1 MAKINLL
8 PWRAERRKQREREFQ
23 VMMGGAFLLGVMAF
37 LVALTWMDRVVQ
49 GYQNRKDLLTR
60 EIAAL
65 DVKIKEI
72 EALQEKRETLLRRKK
87 IIERLQSSRYQM
99 VHVFD
104 ELVRTLPDGV
114 RLSEMVQAGDS
125 MNIKGRAQS
134 NARISAYMRNI
145 ESAQWLR
152 DPDFKKSTLIGD
164 DKGGAYEFELGV
176 GVRRS
181 EDEGE
186 EGEGEEGEG
195 ADGTGTTAG
204 SAGGT
209 P

>member
-23 VMMGGAFLLGVMAF
+23 VMMVGALIIGGLAF
-37 LVALTWMDRVVQ
+37 LVALGWMDRVVQ
-49 GYQNRKDLLTR
+49 GHQTRKDLLGR

-65 DVKIKEI
+65 DMKIKEI
-72 EALQEKRETLLRRKK
+72 EVLQEKRETLLRRKE

-114 RLSEMVQAGDS
+114 RLTEMSQSGEALNLVG
-125 MNIKGRAQS
+125 NAQS

-145 ESAQWLR
+145 ESASWLR
-152 DPDFKKSTLIGD
+152 LPAFRKSEIVD
-164 DKGGAYEFELGV
+164 DEKSGRYRFELGV
-176 GVRRS
+176 GLRKS
-181 EDEGE
+181 EDEDEAGSEE
-186 EGEGEEGEG
+186 EGVEGD
-195 ADGTGTTAG
+195 AASTT
-204 SAGGT
+204 GGT

>member
-23 VMMGGAFLLGVMAF
+23 VMMVGALIFAGVAFLL
-37 LVALTWMDRVVQ
+37 ALGWMDRVVQ
-49 GYQNRKDLLTR
+49 GHQDRTDLLKR

-72 EALQEKRETLLRRKK
+72 EALQEKRETLLRRKE

-114 RLSEMVQAGDS
+114 RLSEMVQAGES
-125 MNIKGRAQS
+125 LNLIGQAQS

-145 ESAQWLR
+145 ETAGWLR
-152 DPDFKKSTLIGD
+152 LPDFRKSERIEEEKSGQ
-164 DKGGAYEFELGV
+164 YRFELGV
-176 GVRRS
+176 GLRKG
-181 EDEGE
+181 EDEDAGAE
-186 EGEGEEGEG
+186 EGEGDGVEG
-195 ADGTGTTAG
+195 AAGTTNT
-204 SAGGT
+204 GGT
-209 P
+209 R

>member
-23 VMMGGAFLLGVMAF
+23 VMMVGALIIGGLAF
-37 LVALTWMDRVVQ
+37 LVALGWMDRVVEGHQ
-49 GYQNRKDLLTR
+49 TRKDLLTR

-65 DVKIKEI
+65 DVKIKKI
-72 EALQEKRETLLRRKK
+72 AALQEKRDTLLRRKE

-114 RLSEMVQAGDS
+114 RLTEMAQSGEALNLVG
-125 MNIKGRAQS
+125 NAQS

-145 ESAQWLR
+145 ESAGWLR
-152 DPDFKKSTLIGD
+152 LPDFRKSEIID
-164 DKGGAYEFELGV
+164 DEKAGRYRFELGV
-176 GVRRS
+176 GLRKS
-181 EDEGE
+181 EDEDEAANDGE
-186 EGEGEEGEG
+186 AVEGE
-195 ADGTGTTAG
+195 AASTT
-204 SAGGT
+204 GGT

>member
-23 VMMGGAFLLGVMAF
+23 VMMVGALIIGGLAF
-37 LVALTWMDRVVQ
+37 LVALGWMDRVVQ
-49 GYQNRKDLLTR
+49 GHQNRKDLLTR
-60 EIAAL
+60 EISAL

-72 EALQEKRETLLRRKK
+72 EVLQEKRETLLRRKE

-114 RLSEMVQAGDS
+114 RLTEMSQSGEALNLIG
-125 MNIKGRAQS
+125 NAQS

-145 ESAQWLR
+145 ETAGWLR
-152 DPDFKKSTLIGD
+152 LPDFRKSEIISDEKSGR
-164 DKGGAYEFELGV
+164 YRFELGV
-176 GVRRS
+176 GLRKS
-181 EDEGE
+181 EDEDEETSDGE
-186 EGEGEEGEG
+186 TVEG
-195 ADGTGTTAG
+195 ASTSTTGGAQ
-204 SAGGT
+204 
-209 P
+209 

>member
-23 VMMGGAFLLGVMAF
+23 VMMGGAFLIGVLAF

-49 GYQNRKDLLTR
+49 GHQDRKDLLTR

-114 RLSEMVQAGDS
+114 RLTEMVQAGDA
-125 MNIKGRAQS
+125 MNVKGRAQS
-134 NARISAYMRNI
+134 NARISAYMRNV

-152 DPDFKKSTLIGD
+152 DPDFKKSTLVGD
-164 DKGGAYEFELGV
+164 DKGGAYEFELGI

-186 EGEGEEGEG
+186 EGEEGED
-195 ADGTGTTAG
+195 AASSGTGTG
-204 SAGGT
+204 AGGM

>member
-104 ELVRTLPDGV
+104 EMVRTLPDGV
-114 RLSEMVQAGDS
+114 RLNEMVQSGDS
-125 MNIKGRAQS
+125 MNVKGRAQS

-181 EDEGE
+181 EDESE
-186 EGEGEEGEG
+186 EGEEGEN
-195 ADGTGTTAG
+195 ADGSGSTAG

>member
-23 VMMGGAFLLGVMAF
+23 VMMVGSLLFGGLAFLAALG
-37 LVALTWMDRVVQ
+37 WMDRVVQ
-49 GYQNRKDLLTR
+49 GHQERKDLLTR

-72 EALQEKRETLLRRKK
+72 EALQEKRETLLRRKE

-114 RLSEMVQAGDS
+114 RLSEMSQAGEAL
-125 MNIKGRAQS
+125 NLIGQAQS

-145 ESAQWLR
+145 ESAEWLR
-152 DPDFKKSTLIGD
+152 LPDFRKSEIVGD
-164 DKGGAYEFELGV
+164 EKSGRYRFELGV
-176 GVRRS
+176 SLRKS
-181 EDEGE
+181 EDEG

-195 ADGTGTTAG
+195 VEGAATSTGGA
-204 SAGGT
+204 

>member
-23 VMMGGAFLLGVMAF
+23 VMMVGALLIGGLAF
-37 LVALTWMDRVVQ
+37 LVALGWMDRVVQ
-49 GYQNRKDLLTR
+49 GHQERKDLLTR
-60 EIAAL
+60 EIASL
-65 DVKIKEI
+65 DEKIKEI
-72 EALQEKRETLLRRKK
+72 EALQEKRETLLRRKE

-114 RLSEMVQAGDS
+114 RLSEMSQSGEALNLIGQ
-125 MNIKGRAQS
+125 AQS

-145 ESAQWLR
+145 ETAQWLR
-152 DPDFKKSTLIGD
+152 LPDFRKSEIVGD
-164 DKGGAYEFELGV
+164 EKSGRYRFELGV
-176 GVRRS
+176 GLRKS
-181 EDEGE
+181 EDENEGE
-186 EGEGEEGEG
+186 EEAEGEGVEG
-195 ADGTGTTAG
+195 AGTST
-204 SAGGT
+204 GGA

>member
-8 PWRAERRKQREREFQ
+8 PWRTERRKQREREFQ

-114 RLSEMVQAGDS
+114 RLSEMVQSGDA
-125 MNIKGRAQS
+125 MNVKGRAQS

-164 DKGGAYEFELGV
+164 DKGGAYEFELGIS
-176 GVRRS
+176 VRRS